1 MPLVQTL
8 GSNAADRAQVLVSG
22 GPLLVEQ
29 GRVQVRAAEEQM
41 APDIAHGRAPRT
53 ALGLKKDGTLLL
65 LVVDGRS
72 ATSSGLTLEELA
84 QYLVKLGAESA
95 VNFDGGGSSEMVING
110 RIVNKPSDGRERYVS
125 IGLGLFT
132 K

>member
-1 MPLVQTL
+1 
-8 GSNAADRAQVLVSG
+8 
-22 GPLLVEQ
+22 
-29 GRVQVRAAEEQM
+29 M
-41 APDIAHGRAPRT
+41 APDIAHGRAPRA

-65 LVVDGRS
+65 LVIDGRS

>member
-1 MPLVQTL
+1 M
-8 GSNAADRAQVLVSG
+8 
-22 GPLLVEQ
+22 
-29 GRVQVRAAEEQM
+29 
-41 APDIAHGRAPRT
+41 
-53 ALGLKKDGTLLL
+53 
-65 LVVDGRS
+65 VDGRS

>member
-1 MPLVQTL
+1 MEIRKPKIK
-8 GSNAADRAQVLVSG
+8 SI
-22 GPLLVEQ
+22 PY
-29 GRVQVRAAEEQM
+29 EEF
-41 APDIAHGRAPRT
+41 
-53 ALGLKKDGTLLL
+53 KDNE
-65 LVVDGRS
+65 
-72 ATSSGLTLEELA
+72 TLEELA

-95 VNFDGGGSSEMVING
+95 VNFDGGGSGEMVING

>member
-1 MPLVQTL
+1 MSQRDPRERFDYKSWFERNVAKRTV
-8 GSNAADRAQVLVSG
+8 AALEARD
-22 GPLLVEQ
+22 
-29 GRVQVRAAEEQM
+29 AAFAEKH
-41 APDIAHGRAPRT
+41 ADTP
-53 ALGLKKDGTLLL
+53 
-65 LVVDGRS
+65 
-72 ATSSGLTLEELA
+72 LEELA

-125 IGLGLFT
+125 IGIGLFT